1 MLAMIPTPVGAIDVG
16 IPAQA
21 SSDAGMIELW
31 LASFRSPHTRRAY
44 AADAEAFMHFMHFPA
59 STLRS
64 VTVRDVQAF
73 GASMRDGAVNST
85 VRRLSAVKSLIS
97 MGYRI
102 GYLAFDVGKP
112 VMMPAVKDTLAER
125 ILSEWQVQRLLEL
138 ETDARNGTL
147 LRLTYGAGLRISE
160 VCGLLWK
167 DLAARD
173 EAGQIT
179 VFGKGGKTRV
189 ILLPAVL
196 WRRLVAIHRGNDL
209 DSPVFR
215 SRGGGCLD
223 PSQVH
228 RIFKAAAKRAGLPAA
243 ASVHWLRHAHVSH
256 ALDRGAPVHVVRQT
270 VGHASLETTTR
281 YTHARPDDS
290 SARYLAS

>member
-1 MLAMIPTPVGAIDVG
+1 MMAMIQAPVVSSGVV

-21 SSDAGMIELW
+21 TSDAGMIDLW

-44 AADAEAFMHFMHFPA
+44 AADAAAFMQICMMP
-59 STLRS
+59 LCR

-73 GASMRDGAVNST
+73 GASLSDGAVNSG
-85 VRRLSAVKSLIS
+85 VRRLSAVKSLIT
-97 MGYRI
+97 MGHRI
-102 GYLAFDVGKP
+102 GYLPFDVGRP

-138 ETDARNGTL
+138 ETDPRNGAL

-160 VCGLLWK
+160 VRGLLWK
-167 DLAARD
+167 DLVARD
-173 EAGQIT
+173 DAGQIT

-189 ILLPAVL
+189 VLLPAGL
-196 WRRLVAIHRGNDL
+196 WRRIIAIRFGDDL
-209 DSPVFR
+209 EAPVFR
-215 SRGGGCLD
+215 SRVGGCLD
-223 PSQVH
+223 ASQVH

-243 ASVHWLRHAHVSH
+243 ASAHWLRHAHVSH

-290 SARYLAS
+290 SARYLAG